1 MSEERLRTTAGPGI
15 EPAPGRTESVAN
27 DAVSARDLWFWYE
40 RGRAV
45 LQGVNFAATSGAVTM
60 VLGASGSGKTTLLKL
75 IKGLLRPCRGELH
88 VLGRPV
94 PAGTSRM
101 SIDARVA
108 YIPQQLG
115 LVRSLSVLDNAL
127 IGALPRIGTVRS
139 LLHCVP
145 RRELERAHATLAALG
160 IAHKAGERAFFLSG
174 GERQRVAIARALLQQ
189 PQLIVADEF
198 LSQLD
203 AVTSAEIMA
212 LMRDII
218 AGGVTLV
225 MSTHDLELVPR
236 YADRVVVLRDGR
248 VVLDRPVTH
257 TTAAELARAIKP

>member
-1 MSEERLRTTAGPGI
+1 MGRERLGTTAGTGI
-15 EPAPGRTESVAN
+15 GQAPGRTGSAAG

-40 RGRAV
+40 RGRPV
-45 LQGVNFAATSGAVTM
+45 LQGVNFAAATGAVTM

-75 IKGLLRPCRGELH
+75 IKGLLTPRRGELH
-88 VLGRPV
+88 VLGRLV
-94 PAGTSRM
+94 PAGTARVSL
-101 SIDARVA
+101 DARVA
-108 YIPQQLG
+108 YIPHQLG

-127 IGALPRIGTVRS
+127 IGALPRIGTIRS

-160 IAHKAGERAFFLSG
+160 IAHKACERAFFLSG

-203 AVTSAEIMA
+203 AVTSAEIMVR
-212 LMRDII
+212 MRDII
-218 AGGVTLV
+218 ADGVTLV
-225 MSTHDLELVPR
+225 MSTHELELVPR

-248 VVLDRPVTH
+248 VALDCPVTD
-257 TTAAELARAIKP
+257 TTTTELARAIKP